1 MAAAAVENPVNVQAE
16 SKSARRK
23 KAKAEAAANG
33 THQSTAAVP
42 EAESKDASVAPQ
54 GDDAGDHPYL
64 RELQKQ
70 IRNVNKKLTL
80 MQKVDSIVAEN
91 PGVSVEDLVA
101 QRKINNDQKAQLL
114 KKPQLQAQVQDLTE
128 RYQHY
133 RSFDSE
139 YQTKF
144 TKQREELSSQHEKAL
159 EKIKEEARVEA
170 LSSSASELRKKL
182 LTFSQFLRAAAAKR
196 AIEDETDTDESRA
209 FEGALLLV
217 YGGDQ
222 KAVETA
228 VNIIEGAGE
237 RVPSVEGIELP
248 ITFAQVKQASVGHA
262 PFQNEEAWAQDVAQ
276 ATSGQAP
283 AELSDVPTATSDP
296 TIANAGLTELEAPRQ
311 NGVPAETLTEPS
323 SAAAISSGDAGNQA
337 GERWDTTSAGAQQGG
352 LDESYEIVP
361 RPSEEVDVPAP
372 AATQPQSTSWADE
385 PVHEAAAGV
394 GNQAGESW
402 NVKAPG
408 EQTNNSRGAEPAAAN
423 GWAEQS
429 EAAAAADDGFSEV
442 PGHTRGGRG
451 GHRGRGGDGGEFRGR
466 GGRGGGFR
474 GNRGGDGE
482 FRGRGRGA
490 FRGNRGGEGEG
501 RGGRGGRGRG
511 GPRGGGAEGG
521 NAARS

>member
-16 SKSARRK
+16 SKSARKK
-23 KAKAEAAANG
+23 KAKAEAAAANG
-33 THQSTAAVP
+33 TSTSPAPVP
-42 EAESKDASVAPQ
+42 ETDSNDVSVAPQ

-64 RELQKQ
+64 KELQKQ
-70 IRNVNKKLTL
+70 IRNITKKLTS
-80 MQKVDSIVAEN
+80 MQKVDSIAAEN
-91 PGVSVEDLVA
+91 PGVSVDDLVA

-114 KKPQLQAQVQDLTE
+114 KKPVLQAQLQDLNE

-133 RSFDSE
+133 RSFDTE

-144 TKQREELSSQHEKAL
+144 SKQREELTSQHEKSL

-196 AIEDETDTDESRA
+196 TIEEEADTDESRA

-228 VNIIEGAGE
+228 VNIIEGASE
-237 RVPSVEGIELP
+237 RVPSIEGIELP
-248 ITFAQVKQASVGHA
+248 VTFAQVKEASIDHA
-262 PFQNEEAWAQDVAQ
+262 PFQHEEAWVDQVAQ
-276 ATSGQAP
+276 ATSGEAP
-283 AELSDVPTATSDP
+283 VELSDAPAATSDP
-296 TIANAGLTELEAPRQ
+296 TIANAGLTELEAPQ
-311 NGVPAETLTEPS
+311 ENGVPAEAFAEPS
-323 SAAAISSGDAGNQA
+323 SAVAVSSGDAGNLA
-337 GERWDTTSAGAQQGG
+337 GERWDTNAAGTSAGAEQGG
-352 LDESYEIVP
+352 LEESYEIVP
-361 RPSEEVDVPAP
+361 RPSEEVDVPAT
-372 AATQPQSTSWADE
+372 AQHQSTSWADE

-394 GNQAGESW
+394 GNQAGENW

-408 EQTNNSRGAEPAAAN
+408 EQADNSLGAEPAAAN

-429 EAAAAADDGFSEV
+429 EAAAAANEGFSEV
-442 PGHTRGGRG
+442 QGRRGGRG
-451 GHRGRGGDGGEFRGR
+451 GHRGRGA
-466 GGRGGGFR
+466 
-474 GNRGGDGE
+474 DGE
-482 FRGRGRGA
+482 FRGRGRGGGN
-490 FRGNRGGEGEG
+490 FRGNRGDGEHRGRGRGGFRGGRGEGEG

-511 GPRGGGAEGG
+511 GPRGGAEGA